1 MYILIINLRCYVKKI
16 DETVKYFDTEF
27 EINPCK
33 TNFEKNFEDMPKG
46 NLLIVDDNKSILSAI
61 EILLQDD
68 FKEVKT
74 IANPNQIT
82 SLIETGNFDLV
93 LLDMNFSA
101 GVNTGNEGLYWLAR
115 IRELRPEMEV
125 VLFTAYGDVELAVKA
140 LKKGAADFILKPWD
154 NEKLR
159 ATLRNVFQLQQSKQ
173 EIKKLKQREKVFK
186 SEINREKY
194 FIIAES
200 PQMKQVMSL
209 VNKVAQ
215 TDANVLITGDN
226 GTGKELIARELHR
239 LSKRTDEIMVSVDM
253 GAISES
259 LFESELFGHKKGA
272 FTDAREDRTGK
283 IENASGGT
291 LFLDEIGNLPL
302 QLQPKLL
309 SVLQNRTVTP
319 IGSNKPV
326 PVDIRLISATNRNL
340 HEMAADGSFR
350 EDLLY
355 RINTIQIEIPPLHER
370 PEDVAAIAEYF
381 MKLYCGKYRK
391 NCISISDSAMSKL
404 TGYRW
409 PGNVRE
415 LQHTIE
421 KAVILSDNSELT
433 ADDFFFNSVVQDSG
447 DIFEGTIEDMEK
459 TMINRVLQKSNMNL
473 SATAGQLGITRQTLY
488 NKMKKYNL

>member
-1 MYILIINLRCYVKKI
+1 M
-16 DETVKYFDTEF
+16 T
-27 EINPCK
+27 
-33 TNFEKNFEDMPKG
+33 KG
-46 NLLIVDDNKSILSAI
+46 KLLIVDDSKSILSAL

-68 FKEVKT
+68 FDEVKT
-74 IANPNQIT
+74 IATPNQIT
-82 SLIETGNFDLV
+82 SLIESGNYDLV

-101 GVNTGNEGLYWLAR
+101 GVNTGNEGLYWLSR
-115 IRELRPEMEV
+115 IQALRPEMEV

-159 ATLRNVFQLQQSKQ
+159 ATLRNVYQLQQSKQ
-173 EIKKLKQREKVFK
+173 EIKKLKQRESALK
-186 SEINREKY
+186 SEINREKH
-194 FIIAES
+194 FIIAQS
-200 PQMKQVMSL
+200 PQMFQVLSL
-209 VNKVAQ
+209 IRKVAK

-239 LSKRTDEIMVSVDM
+239 LSKRADEIMVSVDM
-253 GAISES
+253 GAISET
-259 LFESELFGHKKGA
+259 LFESELFGHKKGS

-283 IENASGGT
+283 IENASSGT
-291 LFLDEIGNLPL
+291 LFLDEIGNMPL

-319 IGSNKPV
+319 IGSNKPIPIDV
-326 PVDIRLISATNRNL
+326 RLICATNRNL
-340 HEMAADGSFR
+340 GEMVADGTFR

-355 RINTIQIEIPPLHER
+355 RINTIQIEIPPLRER
-370 PEDVAAIAEYF
+370 AEDILAIADYF
-381 MKLYCGKYRK
+381 LKIYCNKYRK
-391 NCISISDSAMSKL
+391 TCFSISDTALAKL
-404 TGYRW
+404 INYQW

-421 KAVILSDNSELT
+421 KAVILSDKNELT
-433 ADDFFFNSVVQDSG
+433 PDDFFFNPVVHDSG
-447 DIFEGTIEDMEK
+447 ELFEGTIEDMEHQ
-459 TMINRVLQKSNMNL
+459 MIARVLQKNGMNL